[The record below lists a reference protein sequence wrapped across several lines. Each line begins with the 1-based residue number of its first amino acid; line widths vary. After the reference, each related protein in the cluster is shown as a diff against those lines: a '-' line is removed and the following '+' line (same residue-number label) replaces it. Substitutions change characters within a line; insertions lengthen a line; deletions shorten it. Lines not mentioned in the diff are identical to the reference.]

1 MKLRLLAFLG
11 CAVLLAG
18 CGKKSSPTAPA
29 GPTTPTTPAAPS
41 APAPLPVGSQ
51 ASATPNDFSTV
62 TSKLDPG
69 GDVFVYWNAAQTT
82 AELDQGIG
90 LLEEQIG
97 KLIAIAEAE
106 NGYVDEEFMAAR
118 AMARMARSLIEE
130 GGLGEIKGLGMSSL
144 ALEDDLFRNRIYL
157 HRDQEK
163 TPGMLFEVLNGP
175 QETVA
180 TAMKFAPAS
189 TVMAHYTRANVGVAI
204 DWLKLALVKSGIP
217 SDTLTE
223 LFGPLG
229 GISSDIYEKAYFND
243 PISESAKALVGRWNV
258 NNNMVKGDYKIETLI
273 REDGTFVSYSSG
285 LWPNENAVEL
295 IEHGLWKYEDGISI
309 GLVTKVDFI
318 KGDRDEYPP
327 LWQHM
332 NRFKMIKLE
341 ADSFVEEP
349 MEPIWLNK
357 RNRWADM
364 EAPEEYAEEF
374 EVLPEIPEPFEP
386 EAEEAPNPFGDNPGP
401 KVHERLLTEEP
412 EEPFVDE
419 AAIDGPVRLTFTRLA
434 AFTSPHMAKYNNAE
448 AMKPVDK
455 TLPAEV
461 VSTSPVDAVL
471 AQYGGELGLY
481 LTLDQQRPLPFKQ
494 GNQSMDLP
502 RPGIVLV
509 VKASEGIQLKNLLLP
524 LATELPEGVLTHSRV
539 AGVVVYTLSPPEE
552 LPIKMKLAPSV
563 FQVGDHFVLVSDLAL
578 AKEVLAVHQGTQ
590 PGLAGTAAF
599 KRLSNGMELKG
610 QQLQFVSPR
619 AGELSA
625 GLKKLLPAMM
635 DQAGLPED
643 ARSFFQPLADRLLS
657 VEGASGH
664 LAVLQL
670 DAEGLL
676 FDGRST
682 GRGYQAAVK
691 QSALIPVTMM
701 ASAVMGGQEAGEGG
715 PKRSFAT
722 QPRQQL
728 REITLGL
735 KLYLEDKGQM
745 PPLEAWDRAISH
757 EVGVFTTP
765 SVYTKP
771 GAKGISYAIN
781 SNLRGWKEGDIG
793 PDTVLFFE
801 FASNGPPNH
810 NGGLAEAKKEA
821 SKKET
826 SGILVGFGDG
836 NVRPVAAASLEDL
849 NWSEKK
855 RGQRLVPPRPGGEE

>member
-1 MKLRLLAFLG
+1 MKFQLLFSLG

-18 CGKKSSPTAPA
+18 CGKKPSSAPSTGTPTPMTPAQPTAPV
-29 GPTTPTTPAAPS
+29 
-41 APAPLPVGSQ
+41 LRPVGEQ
-51 ASATPNDFSTV
+51 ASATPNDFTTV
-62 TSKLDPG
+62 TAKLDAG
-69 GDVFVYWNAAQTT
+69 GDLFMYWNAAQAT
-82 AELDQGIG
+82 AELDKGIG
-90 LLEEQIG
+90 LIENQFS
-97 KLIAIAEAE
+97 KLIALDEAD

-118 AMARMARSLIEE
+118 AMARMGRSLIQE

-163 TPGMLFEVLNGP
+163 KPGMLFEVLDGP
-175 QETVA
+175 EETVA
-180 TAMKFAPAS
+180 AGLKFAPAS
-189 TVMAHYTRANVGVAI
+189 TVMAHYTRADFGVAI
-204 DWLKLALVKSGIP
+204 DWIKLALVKSGIP

-258 NNNMVKGDYKIETLI
+258 KNNMVKGDFKSETLI
-273 REDGTFVSYSSG
+273 REDGTFVSFFSG
-285 LWPNENAVEL
+285 LGPNENAVEL

-327 LWQHM
+327 LWQYM
-332 NRFKMIKLE
+332 NRFKMIELE

-349 MEPIWLNK
+349 IEPIWLNR

-364 EAPEEYAEEF
+364 EDPEPYEEF
-374 EVLPEIPEPFEP
+374 EALPEAPEPFEL

-412 EEPFVDE
+412 EEPSVDE
-419 AAIDGPVRLTFTRLA
+419 VAIDGPVRLTFTRLA

-455 TLPAEV
+455 TLPAEI

-481 LTLDQQRPLPFKQ
+481 LTLDQQRPLPFQQ
-494 GNQSMDLP
+494 GSQSMDLP

-524 LATELPEGVLTHSRV
+524 LATESPEGMLTHSTV
-539 AGVVVYTLSPPEE
+539 ADTVVYTLNPPEE

-599 KRLSNGMELKG
+599 QRLSAGMELKG

-619 AGELSA
+619 AAEMA
-625 GLKKLLPAMM
+625 VGLKQLVPVLLQQSEMPEE
-635 DQAGLPED
+635 GL
-643 ARSFFQPLADRLLS
+643 SFFKSLTDELLNE
-657 VEGASGH
+657 EGASGH
-664 LAVLQL
+664 LAVLKL
-670 DAEGLL
+670 DAEGLM
-676 FDGRST
+676 FDGRAS
-682 GRGYQAAVK
+682 GKGYSVAMK

-701 ASAVMGGQEAGEGG
+701 ASAMLGGQEVAEST
-715 PKRSFAT
+715 PQARFAT
-722 QPRQQL
+722 MPRTQL
-728 REITLGL
+728 RELTLGL
-735 KLYLEDKGQM
+735 KFYLEDHGEM
-745 PPLEAWDRAISH
+745 PDLAKWGDAILP
-757 EVGVFTTP
+757 EVGVKGVFVET
-765 SVYTKP
+765 
-771 GAKGISYAIN
+771 GAQGSSYALN
-781 SNLRGWKEGDIG
+781 ENLKGWKAEDIE
-793 PDTVLFFE
+793 PDTVLIFQS
-801 FASNGPPNH
+801 AGPFNH
-810 NGGLAEAKKEA
+810 TGGLAEAKKEA
-821 SKKET
+821 NKKET
-826 SGILVGFGDG
+826 GGILVGFGDG
-836 NVRPVAAASLEDL
+836 NVRPIGAAQLDGL
-849 NWSEKK
+849 NWSKK
-855 RGQRLVPPRPGGEE
+855 KMVPKSETE